1 MVVVDLPP
9 HTIQQVA
16 VVVPVVL
23 VEMEEVH
30 MLVVLVV
37 LVDKFHQHLEIPF
50 PQHL

>member
-1 MVVVDLPP
+1 MVVVDPLI
-9 HTIQQVA
+9 HTTQQVG

-37 LVDKFHQHLEIPF
+37 LVDKFHQHLEI
-50 PQHL
+50 QHLQHL